1 MRKEIIS
8 RFSTECSRITQSHT
22 QLGGLDQ
29 WAGGGGDPANYSES
43 HNPERERINTSP
55 INDVPIEL
63 LATAAEL
70 ENSGWLVVMSA
81 HLVGR
86 R

>member
-1 MRKEIIS
+1 MQKEIIS
-8 RFSTECSRITQSHT
+8 RFSTECSRITRSRT

-29 WAGGGGDPANYSES
+29 WAGGGGDPADYSES
-43 HNPERERINTSP
+43 RNPERERINTSP
-55 INDVPIEL
+55 IDDVPIEL

-70 ENSGWLVVMSA
+70 EDAGWLVVMSA
-81 HLVGR
+81 RLVGR